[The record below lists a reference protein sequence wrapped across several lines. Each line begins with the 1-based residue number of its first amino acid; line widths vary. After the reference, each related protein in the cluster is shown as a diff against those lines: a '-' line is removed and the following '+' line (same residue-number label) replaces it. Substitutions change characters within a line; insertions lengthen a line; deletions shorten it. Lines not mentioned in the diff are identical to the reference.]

1 VEWDQPQ
8 SDEVVAVDMVEEGVV
23 PEQPGLVRIQPRH
36 SVRVEQQTV
45 LVQVTVPLAVEV
57 GVLEFLQLLK
67 FLKMLNL

>member
-1 VEWDQPQ
+1 
-8 SDEVVAVDMVEEGVV
+8 VEEGVA

-45 LVQVTVPLAVEV
+45 LVQVPVPLAVEV

-67 FLKMLNL
+67 RFLMLNL